1 VKLPVRDASGQQL
14 RQIQVDDSVFGIT
27 PNMAVLHQ
35 AFVTQRANQRW
46 GTAQTKSR
54 GEVRGSTR
62 KVRAQ
67 KYTGRARAGSNRAPT
82 RVGGGVAFGPRL
94 RDYSKDFPKK
104 MRRLAIRSALS
115 GKVADGELVV
125 IDQLDFERPK
135 TREIVRLLDSVGVGS
150 SVLIVTG
157 RPDRTVLASARN
169 LAKAKVVP
177 APYLNVLDMLTH
189 RGLLITEEAV
199 RVAESLWGRKA
210 APAPAAAERKPAR
223 RRTAAPAEEAPAAEA
238 AAAAP
243 AEAARPAR
251 RARKPVAEAPAVE
264 TEAAAELPKPARRT
278 RRPAAEA
285 AAEAPAEAARPARH
299 PRKPAAEAPA
309 VETEA
314 AAEPPKPA
322 RRTRK
327 PAVEAPLPETEAAAE
342 PPKPARRTRKPVAEA
357 PAAETGAAAEEP
369 KPRRRTRK
377 TAPAEGEEA

>member
-1 VKLPVRDASGQQL
+1 VKLPVRDASGKQL

-125 IDQLDFERPK
+125 IDQLELERPS
-135 TREIVRLLDSVGVGS
+135 TREIVRVLDSVGVGA

-157 RPDRTVLASARN
+157 QPDRTVLASARN

-189 RGLLITEEAV
+189 RRLLITEEAV
-199 RVAESLWGRKA
+199 RVAESLWGREA
-210 APAPAAAERKPAR
+210 APARRTRKAAAEALAPQAKVAAEQPKPAR
-223 RRTAAPAEEAPAAEA
+223 RTRKPAAEA
-238 AAAAP
+238 VAEAP

-251 RARKPVAEAPAVE
+251 RARKAVA
-264 TEAAAELPKPARRT
+264 
-278 RRPAAEA
+278 
-285 AAEAPAEAARPARH
+285 
-299 PRKPAAEAPA
+299 
-309 VETEA
+309 
-314 AAEPPKPA
+314 
-322 RRTRK
+322 
-327 PAVEAPLPETEAAAE
+327 EAPLPEIEAAAE

-357 PAAETGAAAEEP
+357 AAEEP
-369 KPRRRTRK
+369 KPRRRTPK
-377 TAPAEGEEA
+377 AAPAEGEEA

>member
-1 VKLPVRDASGQQL
+1 MKLPVRDASGKQL

-125 IDQLDFERPK
+125 IDQLDLERPK

-210 APAPAAAERKPAR
+210 APAPAAPERKPAR
-223 RRTAAPAEEAPAAEA
+223 RT
-238 AAAAP
+238 
-243 AEAARPAR
+243 
-251 RARKPVAEAPAVE
+251 RK
-264 TEAAAELPKPARRT
+264 
-278 RRPAAEA
+278 PAAEA